1 LHREPWIDV
10 AATASWQHASQDVP
24 APAAV
29 MPLTIVDTPALLVVI
44 DEGDNRPLAVT
55 RAQLLLPSWRIR
67 FFSPAQRGSE
77 SRGGGESQS
86 SLSLLY
92 GHDQM
97 PPPRYDLGLL
107 ATAVMG
113 AEAREVEAAPESGAA
128 RSDSPVLVTPRM
140 FWIGLGA
147 AVVVL
152 LAVIAK
158 LVGSSAAPSPPPP
171 PSP

>member
-1 LHREPWIDV
+1 MSADKRDEYQRRLAE
-10 AATASWQHASQDVP
+10 
-24 APAAV
+24 
-29 MPLTIVDTPALLVVI
+29 VDS
-44 DEGDNRPLAVT
+44 R
-55 RAQLLLPSWRIR
+55 
-67 FFSPAQRGSE
+67 SPA
-77 SRGGGESQS
+77 
-86 SLSLLY
+86 
-92 GHDQM
+92 
-97 PPPRYDLGLL
+97 PPRYDLGLL

-158 LVGSSAAPSPPPP
+158 LVGSSAAPSPRSP